1 MDCLTLQRQRHRA
14 SSMRWCRPASFGVRL
29 ALRGI
34 ASALSVQRSQVI
46 TAVQLATEGTNS
58 MTAEL
63 FIVALTILGEARG
76 EGMEGMAGV
85 ASVIQTRMIER
96 SQSASQVCLSPKQ
109 FSFWN
114 GGVSE
119 ATKRKLLA
127 TPQGKNALYLAD
139 LVVHKQLQSIV
150 KGANHY
156 HAISVAPK
164 WARNA
169 RLVATIRNHKFYK
182 L

>member
-1 MDCLTLQRQRHRA
+1 MKCYK
-14 SSMRWCRPASFGVRL
+14 PASYGVLL
-29 ALRGI
+29 APRGI
-34 ASALSVQRSQVI
+34 ALALSQQRS
-46 TAVQLATEGTNS
+46 LATTAEPSAVGEINP

-63 FIVALTILGEARG
+63 FIVALTLLGEARG
-76 EGMEGMAGV
+76 ETFEGMAGV
-85 ASVIQTRMIER
+85 ASVIQTRMVER
-96 SQSASQVCLSPKQ
+96 NQTASQVCLAPKQ

-119 ATKRKLLA
+119 TTKKKLLA

-139 LVVHKQLQSIV
+139 LVIHKQMVSIV

-156 HAISVAPK
+156 HAISVSPK
-164 WARNA
+164 WAKDA
-169 RLVATIRNHKFYK
+169 KLVATIRNHKFYR

>member
-1 MDCLTLQRQRHRA
+1 M
-14 SSMRWCRPASFGVRL
+14 
-29 ALRGI
+29 
-34 ASALSVQRSQVI
+34 
-46 TAVQLATEGTNS
+46 EGTNT

-76 EGMEGMAGV
+76 ETFEGMAGV
-85 ASVIQTRMIER
+85 ASVIQTRTIER
-96 SQSASQVCLSPKQ
+96 KQTPSQVCLASKQ

-119 ATKRKLLA
+119 STKRKLLA
-127 TPQGKNALYLAD
+127 TAQGKNALYLAD
-139 LVVHKQLQSIV
+139 LVIHQQMPDIV

-156 HAISVAPK
+156 HAISVAPR
-164 WARNA
+164 WARDA
-169 RLVATIRNHKFYK
+169 KLVATIRNHKFYR

>member
-1 MDCLTLQRQRHRA
+1 
-14 SSMRWCRPASFGVRL
+14 
-29 ALRGI
+29 
-34 ASALSVQRSQVI
+34 
-46 TAVQLATEGTNS
+46 

-76 EGMEGMAGV
+76 ETFEGMAGV

-96 SQSASQVCLSPKQ
+96 KQTASQICLAPKQ

-119 ATKRKLLA
+119 STKRKLLA
-127 TPQGKNALYLAD
+127 TAQGKNALYLAD
-139 LVVHKQLQSIV
+139 LVIHQQMPDIV

-156 HAISVAPK
+156 HAISVSPK
-164 WARNA
+164 WAKNTK
-169 RLVATIRNHKFYK
+169 LVATIRTHKFYR

>member
-1 MDCLTLQRQRHRA
+1 M
-14 SSMRWCRPASFGVRL
+14 
-29 ALRGI
+29 
-34 ASALSVQRSQVI
+34 QRSLATTV
-46 TAVQLATEGTNS
+46 VQLATEGTNT

-76 EGMEGMAGV
+76 ETFEGMAGV

-96 SQSASQVCLSPKQ
+96 KQTASQVCLAPKQ

-119 ATKRKLLA
+119 ATKKKLLA
-127 TPQGKNALYLAD
+127 TAQGKNALYLAD
-139 LVVHKQLQSIV
+139 LVIHQQMPDIV

-156 HAISVAPK
+156 HAVSVSPK
-164 WARNA
+164 WAKNTK
-169 RLVATIRNHKFYK
+169 LVATIRNHKFYR

>member
-1 MDCLTLQRQRHRA
+1 ME
-14 SSMRWCRPASFGVRL
+14 
-29 ALRGI
+29 GI
-34 ASALSVQRSQVI
+34 
-46 TAVQLATEGTNS
+46 NP

-76 EGMEGMAGV
+76 ETFEGMAGV
-85 ASVIQTRMIER
+85 ASVIQTRMVER
-96 SQSASQVCLSPKQ
+96 NQSAKQVCLSPKQ

-114 GGVSE
+114 DGVSE
-119 ATKRKLLA
+119 ATKKKLLA
-127 TPQGKNALYLAD
+127 TAQGKNALYLAD
-139 LVVHKQLQSIV
+139 LVIHKQMPDIV

-156 HAISVAPK
+156 HAISVAPR
-164 WARNA
+164 WARDA

>member
-1 MDCLTLQRQRHRA
+1 
-14 SSMRWCRPASFGVRL
+14 
-29 ALRGI
+29 
-34 ASALSVQRSQVI
+34 
-46 TAVQLATEGTNS
+46 

-76 EGMEGMAGV
+76 ETFEGMAGV
-85 ASVIQTRMIER
+85 ASVIQTRTIER
-96 SQSASQVCLSPKQ
+96 KQTPSQVCLSPKQ

-119 ATKRKLLA
+119 ATKKKLLA

-139 LVVHKQLQSIV
+139 LVVHKQMPDIV

-156 HAISVAPK
+156 HAFSVSPK
-164 WARNA
+164 WAKDTK
-169 RLVATIRNHKFYK
+169 LVAVIQHHKFYK

>member
-1 MDCLTLQRQRHRA
+1 MI
-14 SSMRWCRPASFGVRL
+14 WCRPASFGVLL
-29 ALRGI
+29 ALKDI
-34 ASALSVQRSQVI
+34 ASALSVQRSLVTI
-46 TAVQLATEGTNS
+46 VVQLATEGTNT

-76 EGMEGMAGV
+76 ETFEGMAGV

-96 SQSASQVCLSPKQ
+96 KQTASQICLAPKQ

-119 ATKRKLLA
+119 ATKKKLLA
-127 TPQGKNALYLAD
+127 TAQGKNALYLAD
-139 LVVHKQLQSIV
+139 LVIHQQMPDIV

>member
-1 MDCLTLQRQRHRA
+1 M
-14 SSMRWCRPASFGVRL
+14 
-29 ALRGI
+29 
-34 ASALSVQRSQVI
+34 
-46 TAVQLATEGTNS
+46 EGTNS

-85 ASVIQTRMIER
+85 ASVIQTRMTER
-96 SQSASQVCLSPKQ
+96 HQSAKEVCLSPKQ

-114 GGVSE
+114 SGVSE
-119 ATKRKLLA
+119 STKRKLLA

-139 LVVHKQLQSIV
+139 LVIHRQMISIV

-156 HAISVAPK
+156 HAVSVSPK
-164 WARNA
+164 WAKDA
-169 RLVATIRNHKFYK
+169 KLVATIRNHKFYR

>member
-1 MDCLTLQRQRHRA
+1 
-14 SSMRWCRPASFGVRL
+14 
-29 ALRGI
+29 
-34 ASALSVQRSQVI
+34 
-46 TAVQLATEGTNS
+46 

-76 EGMEGMAGV
+76 ETFEGMAGV
-85 ASVIQTRMIER
+85 ASVIQTRTIER
-96 SQSASQVCLSPKQ
+96 KQTPSQVCLASKQ

-119 ATKRKLLA
+119 STKRKLLA
-127 TPQGKNALYLAD
+127 TTQGKNALYLAD
-139 LVVHKQLQSIV
+139 LVIHKQMPDIV

-164 WARNA
+164 WARDA

>member
-1 MDCLTLQRQRHRA
+1 
-14 SSMRWCRPASFGVRL
+14 
-29 ALRGI
+29 
-34 ASALSVQRSQVI
+34 
-46 TAVQLATEGTNS
+46 

-76 EGMEGMAGV
+76 ETFEGMAGV
-85 ASVIQTRMIER
+85 ASVIQTRMVER
-96 SQSASQVCLSPKQ
+96 SKSAKQVCLSPKQ

-119 ATKRKLLA
+119 ATKKKLLA
-127 TPQGKNALYLAD
+127 TPQGKNAIYLAD
-139 LVVHKQLQSIV
+139 LVLHKQMPDIV

-156 HAISVAPK
+156 HAVSVSPK
-164 WARNA
+164 WAKDTK
-169 RLVATIRNHKFYK
+169 LVAVIQHHKFYK